1 MEKVAL
7 LYHPDEYFR
16 IVVSSILKQKFGF
29 TKVDDRSVRK
39 DIRTQINLHSNKF
52 DLVIIDADMISAD
65 LIRKTWAETPSIKF
79 LVVAEKATE
88 EEAVLFLDAQAKAYF
103 SKKETVRSLIATIGV
118 VLKGGI
124 RKSFNLQKMAD
135 DEDKESLVN
144 SEDILSQ
151 YDLPSRQIDV
161 WRLLTLG
168 KPTKIIAREMG
179 IAEGT
184 VKIHL
189 KTLYKNLGVAN
200 GKAAAA
206 LGATVFK

>member
-16 IVVSSILKQKFGF
+16 IVVSSILKQNFGF
-29 TKVDDRSVRK
+29 TKVDDRSVRR
-39 DIRTQINLHSNKF
+39 DIRAQMNINANKF

-79 LVVAEKATE
+79 LVVAEKGTE
-88 EEAVLFLDAQAKAYF
+88 EEAALFLNAQAKAYF

-124 RKSFNLQKMAD
+124 QKSYNLQKMAD
-135 DEDKESLVN
+135 DDDKESSAN

-168 KPTKIIAREMG
+168 KPTKLIARDLD
-179 IAEGT
+179 ISEGT

-189 KTLYKNLGVAN
+189 KALYKNLGVAN

-206 LGATVFK
+206 LGAAVFK